1 MVERLKVAI
10 AKARQRRGEAEPA
23 PAPKRDRA
31 PAPQEDNRETD
42 RDRLW
47 MSLPEVMLDS
57 ARLAAERVVT
67 YDKTDAA
74 HYAFDT
80 LRTRLLKI
88 AAEQGWRRIGITSPT
103 PSCGKT
109 VVTANLAFSLARQT
123 DIRTV
128 AIDMDLRAPRLTK
141 ILAVDEPRAISWFL
155 TGSSSAQKYLQR
167 VGLNLA
173 LGLNTERV
181 RDAAELV
188 NSEAARVALAEM
200 IADYRPDLTLYD
212 LPPLLVTDDAMAFV
226 DNLDGVILVAAAG
239 ETKPDEIEDCEM
251 MLGEET
257 NLLGVILNKVGEQ
270 GEQHHLYGY
279 GYGYGAKHT

>member
-1 MVERLKVAI
+1 MA
-10 AKARQRRGEAEPA
+10 
-23 PAPKRDRA
+23 
-31 PAPQEDNRETD
+31 
-42 RDRLW
+42 
-47 MSLPEVMLDS
+47 LDS

-103 PSCGKT
+103 PNCGKT

-123 DIRTV
+123 DIR
-128 AIDMDLRAPRLTK
+128 AIALDMDLRAPRLTK
-141 ILAVDEPRAISWFL
+141 ILSVDEPRAISWFL
-155 TGSSSAQKYLQR
+155 TGSTSPQKYLQR
-167 VGLNLA
+167 VGPNLA

-188 NSEAARVALAEM
+188 NSEAARTALAEM
-200 IADYRPDLTLYD
+200 MADYRPDLALYD

-226 DNLDGVILVAAAG
+226 DNLDGMILVAAAG
-239 ETKPDEIEDCEM
+239 ETKPAEIEDCEM
-251 MLGEET
+251 MLGDET
-257 NLLGVILNKVGEQ
+257 NMLGVILNKVGEQ

-279 GYGYGAKHT
+279 GYGYGTNPA